1 MKTLI
6 YIAIMAGV
14 TYLIRMIPFTVFQKK
29 IRSRFVLS
37 FLHYVPYAV
46 LSAMTIPAIF
56 YSTGSMVTAA
66 AGTVVAIVL
75 AYFEKPLIVV
85 ALAASAAALLAK
97 APEFDLLITAESKGI
112 PLAHEMAAQA
122 GMNKYILARKAPK
135 LYMKDPVAV
144 EVKSITTAA
153 RQTLYLDKLDMDAMK
168 DKRILIVDDVI
179 STGESVAALETLVR
193 KAGGNIVGKM
203 AILAE
208 GDAKD
213 REDILYLEYLPL
225 FDKDGNAL

>member
-1 MKTLI
+1 MKTLS

-85 ALAASAAALLAK
+85 ALAASAAAL
-97 APEFDLLITAESKGI
+97 
-112 PLAHEMAAQA
+112 
-122 GMNKYILARKAPK
+122 
-135 LYMKDPVAV
+135 
-144 EVKSITTAA
+144 
-153 RQTLYLDKLDMDAMK
+153 AMGF
-168 DKRILIVDDVI
+168 V
-179 STGESVAALETLVR
+179 
-193 KAGGNIVGKM
+193 
-203 AILAE
+203 
-208 GDAKD
+208 
-213 REDILYLEYLPL
+213 
-225 FDKDGNAL
+225 F